1 MGLEHN
7 KQNGDSGE
15 LLAAPSATALAHECL
30 QRTQKSSESLLTR
43 PPSLDMSPGFPCYGA
58 ELYNN
63 FLGNDD
69 RTWVTAGTVAALKL
83 KNPWAAGAALVVWTG
98 INAFQAGSAC
108 AVSSRAVYQ

>member
-1 MGLEHN
+1 MR
-7 KQNGDSGE
+7 
-15 LLAAPSATALAHECL
+15 TALQNTENRNTSRL
-30 QRTQKSSESLLTR
+30 
-43 PPSLDMSPGFPCYGA
+43 SPGFPCYGA